1 MGLFRR
7 ANAGSTVPPNRLPPG
22 AALEPG
28 GRRRVGP
35 GGGSWWG
42 GGPRWFV
49 GGSRGPTN
57 VEIGR
62 PGDFVD
68 GGDGTAQPGDAGFPT
83 AARWPG
89 YPSQWTPPYYD
100 TGGGFTGGYGY
111 PGGTSIGWSG
121 GPFNG
126 GTGLIGRVS
135 TVFACTDLISR
146 TLATMG
152 IKAMQNGQPI
162 PPPDWA
168 DNPEPEIYTS
178 IVEAIQALVNSLLHR
193 GEALVAPTA
202 RDPVTGDVARWVVIN
217 PDYVD
222 IEAGADGLPRYS
234 LGGIPIA
241 RGDILH
247 IRYQT
252 WPGNV
257 RGVGPLES
265 CWRNVISADAMQS
278 WGTQLAT
285 DNGIPTAV
293 LQSETK
299 LTKDQAAAVK
309 ASWAEATMS
318 RGILPAV
325 LSGGLTY
332 SPLNFKPEDVGLI
345 ALREFDEARIAST
358 FGVPLWLVG
367 LPVNDGLT
375 YSTVEGNFEYFWRA
389 TLRPIAYNISCAFS
403 GWALPRGVTMRFE
416 SEQVTGP
423 SIGDRATIYQTL
435 IGAGVIT
442 PPEARLMEHLP
453 PEPVTDPTLIG
464 GYRNEGI

>member
-1 MGLFRR
+1 MGWFTR
-7 ANAGSTVPPNRLPPG
+7 ASAGSTVPPNRLRPG
-22 AALEPG
+22 AALDPDG
-28 GRRRVGP
+28 PRRVGP
-35 GGGSWWG
+35 GGGRWWG

-62 PGDFVD
+62 DGDFVD
-68 GGDGTAQPGDAGFPT
+68 GGDGARLDTDPGFPN
-83 AARWPG
+83 ASRWPG
-89 YPSQWTPPYYD
+89 YPTQWTPPYYD
-100 TGGGFTGGYGY
+100 TGGPFTGGYGY
-111 PGGTSIGWSG
+111 PGGG
-121 GPFNG
+121 GAASWNG
-126 GTGLIGRVS
+126 AGLVGRVS
-135 TVFACTDLISR
+135 TVFACTDLVSR
-146 TLATMG
+146 TLATMA
-152 IKAMQNGQPI
+152 IKTLDRGQPVRA
-162 PPPDWA
+162 PDWA

-178 IVEAIQALVNSLLHR
+178 IVEAVQAMVNSMLHR
-193 GEALVAPTA
+193 GEALIAPTA
-202 RDPVTGDVARWVVIN
+202 RDPSTGEVARWVVLN

-252 WPGNV
+252 WPGCV
-257 RGVGPLES
+257 RGVGPLEA
-265 CWRNVISADAMQS
+265 CWRNVVSADAMQA
-278 WGTQLAT
+278 WGTSLAVN
-285 DNGIPTAV
+285 NGIPSAV
-293 LQSETK
+293 LQAEAK
-299 LTKDQAAAVK
+299 LTREQASAIK
-309 ASWAEATMS
+309 LSWAEAAAS
-318 RGILPAV
+318 RGILPAI

-332 SPLNFKPEDVGLI
+332 TPLNLKPADVGLI
-345 ALREFDEARIAST
+345 ALREFDEARIASC

-423 SIGDRATIYQTL
+423 SIGDRANIYATL
-435 IGAGVIT
+435 IESGVIT
-442 PPEARLMEHLP
+442 AAEARLMEHLS